1 MAACEHGT
9 LTAATVATVTITAGS
24 DILVICHGT
33 GPIYGRTDGVDPTVG
48 GDDCFAVPSNGWRI
62 VRSGDRVGT
71 RDVKLISAG
80 TPGFSVESIEDD
92 SNPNIGS

>member
-1 MAACEHGT
+1 MAGREHGT
-9 LTAATVATVTITAGS
+9 LTATTVATVTITAGS

-33 GPIYGRTDGVDPTVG
+33 GPIYGRTDGTAPTVQ

-62 VRSGDRVGT
+62 VRSGDRDGT

-80 TPGFSVESIEDD
+80 TPDFSVESVEDD
-92 SNPNIGS
+92 NNPNVGS